1 MNPIDPTMP
10 LNVTMQAQ
18 EWNQVVF
25 WLGKQPYENV
35 APLIAKI
42 TEQAQ
47 SAAGQSPQPL
57 ANGADSHVP
66 H

>member
-1 MNPIDPTMP
+1 MTPIEPTSP
-10 LNVTMQAQ
+10 LTVILQAQ

-42 TEQAQ
+42 SEQAQ
-47 SAAGQSPQPL
+47 AAAAQTPQSL
-57 ANGADSHVP
+57 ANGVDHHVRD
-66 H
+66 